1 MNKAGGII
9 ALIAGIFG
17 FFAAIFTIFMGGAI
31 DALGSSRHDSQSI
44 FDFGLWGL
52 FFSCAIII
60 LGAIAIGVQNRKIG
74 ISIVVLSLFGI
85 VLGGTP
91 VAICLMLSSVGGI
104 LCIVGGKKNDVVIAA
119 PLSTITPI
127 TNSTLIT
134 PASTPIQ
141 LFPKPVKKKT
151 PIITWIAFAIF
162 VPLGVL
168 VIVGM
173 FANKKTTEN
182 NQITPSSDSDN
193 TQNTSP
199 DSSNDDPI
207 ATLKK
212 ATPSDIAPNGK
223 LAELFNLGSKNT
235 DLQREDAFNAI
246 KGQVVEWTLPVYE
259 VERDGDKGYKI
270 QTGQGD
276 YVGTFIYITPQN
288 ANDDIIIKN
297 LKTDDMIKIKGII
310 SDESMRNLEI
320 KPAIIVNEAAPVTS
334 INTPSTLKSTNFT
347 GQQISGYVGGDKGDE
362 GYKNNSAF
370 NNSVLNIKKGSIVKL
385 NIGFDKDQN
394 DEFYSSLKTLDSD
407 HTVRFSVAEGADIQ
421 ESGAT
426 EYNIVLPQ
434 NSTTYKFNYLHDKA
448 KLEGCF
454 YLADSGGPQMM
465 QMWVSLKAVPCK

>member
-60 LGAIAIGVQNRKIG
+60 LGAIAIGVRSRKIG
-74 ISIVVLSLFGI
+74 VSIVVLSLFGI

-134 PASTPIQ
+134 PPSTPIQ

-182 NQITPSSDSDN
+182 NQTTPSSDSDN
-193 TQNTSP
+193 TQNMSL
-199 DSSNDDPI
+199 DSSDDDPI
-207 ATLKK
+207 VTLKK
-212 ATPSDIAPNGK
+212 ATPSDILPNGK

-246 KGQVVEWTLPVYE
+246 KGKVVEWTLPVYE

-288 ANDDIIIKN
+288 ANDDIMIKN
-297 LKTDDMIKIKGII
+297 LKTDDMVKIKGII
-310 SDESMRNLEI
+310 SDESIRNLVI
-320 KPAIIVNEAAPVTS
+320 KPAIIVSDAS
-334 INTPSTLKSTNFT
+334 
-347 GQQISGYVGGDKGDE
+347 
-362 GYKNNSAF
+362 
-370 NNSVLNIKKGSIVKL
+370 NNSVDTSATNAQQPTQTNNNSVSPTTPLPFIGKRIFNFGDPATMGNASESFIIIKKDGTTEIGACGENCYTAYKGKFSNPITVKNPQGSYQLRI
-385 NIGFDKDQN
+385 KDNKIYISGKGAAGQGC
-394 DEFYSSLKTLDSD
+394 DPTQPSECVSDLSS
-407 HTVRFSVAEGADIQ
+407 
-421 ESGAT
+421 
-426 EYNIVLPQ
+426 
-434 NSTTYKFNYLHDKA
+434 
-448 KLEGCF
+448 
-454 YLADSGGPQMM
+454 M
-465 QMWVSLKAVPCK
+465 